1 MHAHRR
7 PGLRAGLE
15 TAAAPAE
22 GLVLW
27 PEPIDACPGL
37 WQVEEVVKSARGCIT
52 PMLALLVGAFVFLR
66 VPLDSPPHYRAPE
79 AGEAPAI
86 PSVPA
91 RAAAAVPVAE
101 DRSSRPQRAAR
112 PAESP
117 VVANRGPYHYHSP
130 SDVGLQPLAAHDAPV
145 AVLLEARL
153 DELEDLGAPEATTEV
168 LYLLG
173 AEQQSAFA
181 YDVAA
186 GFYEA
191 FAAQDAC
198 DVTCEEQA
206 PALENAIVL
215 HRATGNTEGA
225 LRSADLFQ
233 ERFERSHPRAATR
246 VALAAATLD
255 RQAGAERLERLRRR
269 RLPPAESVQAEV
281 ALAQRLRGTDPGR
294 ARRAFRRANRLW
306 KRHGGEQMATSPGLG
321 PTAWAAEL
329 GRTRE
334 AVAEARFFEAE
345 RRYQRTRRM
354 APPTFEGPPREA
366 RVGRWV
372 RQELRPWLARRMR
385 AIERTERELDRVDEL
400 GLTRQ
405 SVAVAARRGQL
416 YQELADT
423 LARLRLPTAIE
434 SEDETIDLIAQPR
447 GPMYQHLVRPA
458 LERFEACMERAS
470 ATHHYGEWSESCA
483 DGLARYLPRYRRPE
497 LLP

>member
-1 MHAHRR
+1 
-7 PGLRAGLE
+7 
-15 TAAAPAE
+15 
-22 GLVLW
+22 
-27 PEPIDACPGL
+27 
-37 WQVEEVVKSARGCIT
+37 
-52 PMLALLVGAFVFLR
+52 MLALLVGAFVFLR
-66 VPLDSPPHYRAPE
+66 VPLDSPPNYRTPE

-86 PSVPA
+86 PSAPA
-91 RAAAAVPVAE
+91 RAAAAVPAE
-101 DRSSRPQRAAR
+101 EEPVTAQAPR
-112 PAESP
+112 PA
-117 VVANRGPYHYHSP
+117 GPPAPEPHQDPYYFHPP

-145 AVLLEARL
+145 AELLEARL

-186 GFYEA
+186 GFFEA
-191 FAAQDAC
+191 FAAQEAC

-233 ERFERSHPRAATR
+233 RRFERSHPRAATR

-255 RQAGAERLERLRRR
+255 RRSGAERLEQLRRR

-281 ALAQRLRGTDPGR
+281 ALGQRLRATDPAR

-306 KRHGGEQMATSPGLG
+306 TRHGGEQMATSPGLG

-334 AVAEARFFEAE
+334 AVAEARFFEAD

-354 APPTFEGPPREA
+354 APPTFEGPAREA
-366 RVGRWV
+366 RVNRWV

-385 AIERTERELDRVDEL
+385 AIERTERDLDRVDEL

-423 LARLRLPTAIE
+423 LARLRLPTAVE
-434 SEDETIDLIAQPR
+434 SEDETIDLIEQPR

-470 ATHHYGEWSESCA
+470 QTHHYGEWSESCA
-483 DGLARYLPRYRRPE
+483 DGLARYLPRYRLPE
-497 LLP
+497 LGTDAP

>member
-1 MHAHRR
+1 
-7 PGLRAGLE
+7 
-15 TAAAPAE
+15 
-22 GLVLW
+22 
-27 PEPIDACPGL
+27 
-37 WQVEEVVKSARGCIT
+37 
-52 PMLALLVGAFVFLR
+52 MLALLVGAFVFLR
-66 VPLDSPPHYRAPE
+66 VPLDGPPRHRAPA
-79 AGEAPAI
+79 AGGTPAI
-86 PSVPA
+86 PSAPA
-91 RAAAAVPVAE
+91 RAAAAVPTE
-101 DRSSRPQRAAR
+101 DRPDDEQPSSRPAGP
-112 PAESP
+112 PAP
-117 VVANRGPYHYHSP
+117 VDRGPYHYHPP
-130 SDVGLQPLAAHDAPV
+130 SDIGLQPLAAHDAPV
-145 AVLLEARL
+145 AELLEARL

-186 GFYEA
+186 GFFEA
-191 FAAQDAC
+191 FAAQEAC

-225 LRSADLFQ
+225 LRSADLF
-233 ERFERSHPRAATR
+233 ERRFERTHPRTATR
-246 VALAAATLD
+246 VALAAATID
-255 RQAGAERLERLRRR
+255 RRSGTDRLERLRRR
-269 RLPPAESVQAEV
+269 RLPPAEAVQAEV
-281 ALAQRLRGTDPGR
+281 ALGKRLRSDDPRR

-345 RRYQRTRRM
+345 RHYERTRRM
-354 APPTFEGPPREA
+354 TPPTFEGPPREA
-366 RVGRWV
+366 RVDRWV
-372 RQELRPWLARRMR
+372 RQRLRPWLARRMR
-385 AIERTERELDRVDEL
+385 AIERAERALDRVDEL

-423 LARLRLPTAIE
+423 LARLRLPTAVE
-434 SEDETIDLIAQPR
+434 SEDETIDLIEQPR

-483 DGLARYLPRYRRPE
+483 DGLARYLPRYQRAE
-497 LLP
+497 LPR